1 MFKTPENLLIL
12 LVAAIWTTFLLRRLA
27 ADLRER
33 RERFAA
39 LHMLERIVGHKPT
52 RRPVLKWLMIVI
64 ALGLACLAAARPT
77 GGYSEETLTGQG
89 LDLVVALDVSL
100 SMRALDIDGNA
111 RLDVAKGLISRLM
124 NGLRN
129 DRVGLVVF
137 AGDTMVQ
144 APLTNDK
151 NTFLTFL
158 ERADPELLTKQGTN
172 IPGAIETCID
182 RFDQTAS
189 QSKVIVLVSDGED
202 KDDKHDKRMNK
213 VLEEARRKNIVIFTV
228 GVGSKEGAPIPVS
241 RDMWGELRYL
251 TWKGE
256 TVISKMDDSILRRI
270 AKETGGAY
278 FRAADGKSAMEVAGS
293 LEGLKR
299 VSMPRGT
306 RTSARELFPWPVLV
320 AFLLLLVE
328 WMISER
334 IPFEREKDHWLK
346 RL

>member
-1 MFKTPENLLIL
+1 MFKAPENLLIL
-12 LVAAIWTTFLLRRLA
+12 LIAGIWTTFLLRRLA
-27 ADLRER
+27 QDLRER

-39 LHMLERIVGHKPT
+39 LPMLERIVGHKPT
-52 RRPVLKWLMIVI
+52 RRPVFKWVMIVA
-64 ALGLACLAAARPT
+64 ALGLIGIALARPT
-77 GGYSEETLTGQG
+77 GGFSEEALTGQG
-89 LDLVVALDVSL
+89 LDLIVALDVSQ
-100 SMRALDIDGNA
+100 SMRAMDIEKNT
-111 RLDVAKGLISRLM
+111 RLDVAKGLIQRLM

-151 NTFLTFL
+151 NSFLTFL

-172 IPGAIETCID
+172 IAGAIETSID

-189 QSKVIVLVSDGED
+189 QSKVIVIVSDGED
-202 KDDKHDKRMNK
+202 SDVKR
-213 VLEEARRKNIVIFTV
+213 LEKAINEAKRKEITIFTV
-228 GVGSKEGAPIPVS
+228 GVGSREGGPIPVA
-241 RDMWGELRYL
+241 RDMWGGLQYLRY
-251 TWKGE
+251 KGE
-256 TVISKMDDSILRRI
+256 TVVSKLDDATLRNI
-270 AKETGGAY
+270 AKSTGGSY
-278 FRAADGKSAMEVAGS
+278 FRAADGKSALAVATS

-299 VSMPRGT
+299 VAMPHGT
-306 RTSARELFPWPVLV
+306 RISARELFPWPVLA